1 METVEE
7 KKSNTQ
13 IMNDIYWK
21 QMDALIAEYIRQN
34 PEKYMLAQKKGE
46 EIMKFD
52 YNNPDQYVE
61 LREIRDYGEKLCR
74 DVTYNGIKEN
84 ELSDYEIKCIKFY
97 LGKDDISSIFIED

>member
-7 KKSNTQ
+7 KKTTTQ
-13 IMNDIYWK
+13 LMNEAYWQ
-21 QMDALIAEYIRQN
+21 QMDILIAEYKRQN
-34 PEKYMLAQKKGE
+34 PEKYLLAQKKGE

-61 LREIRDYGEKLCR
+61 IRELREYGEKLYR
-74 DVTYNGIKEN
+74 DVTYNGIKEH

-97 LGKDDISSIFIED
+97 LGKDDISAIFIEE